1 MALLFLSFSRLP
13 GSALIDH
20 DRCVRNC
27 FNCPICTAPMT
38 VNTLDIESPVLTGPY
53 ILACGTCNWTSL
65 EIGMQFDRVTNI
77 WGQIALKNGDFPNT
91 LSPTA
96 RAFFMDQGSENNPGS
111 SGPEAVF
118 AALKTFNS
126 SQLSASNSTNPL
138 LTPSGGF
145 NYNSP
150 SSLARIMSLYTGV
163 GASGKK
169 STAKPQ
175 IMRESADPSEG
186 LRVTDPVSDANV
198 VQKLR
203 EQGWAGT
210 ASTAQRK
217 SQPQSPRFVSELLP
231 VPTLLRTKRSKRCG
245 TCRHI
250 LVKPE
255 PKVQSTR
262 FKIKLIAISYIP
274 TMTLKTPPPSSP
286 SQPAI
291 DLDAI
296 RPLRPNQFLLTLK
309 NALFDA
315 VRVTL
320 ATPPHTPGP
329 HAHKVTILC
338 PQFEIGPNADLWD
351 EALNGGVTTD
361 DKARTRQNRR
371 LRESSKA
378 KFTDSIMGG
387 EGGVAE
393 AGKVWDRGR
402 NWTTVVLEV
411 VCEEVERQREGLTE
425 DEDVLEIPILV
436 RMEWEG
442 DARGDG
448 GVGVERGS
456 EKIEL
461 AYWVVIGVGRI
472 AAVK

>member
-1 MALLFLSFSRLP
+1 
-13 GSALIDH
+13 
-20 DRCVRNC
+20 
-27 FNCPICTAPMT
+27 
-38 VNTLDIESPVLTGPY
+38 
-53 ILACGTCNWTSL
+53 
-65 EIGMQFDRVTNI
+65 MQFDRVTNI

-91 LSPTA
+91 LSPSA

-111 SGPEAVF
+111 GPGPEAVF
-118 AALKTFNS
+118 AALKSFNS
-126 SQLSASNSTNPL
+126 SQLSTSNSTNAL

-150 SSLARIMSLYTGV
+150 SSLARIMTLYTGV
-163 GASGKK
+163 GAPGKK
-169 STAKPQ
+169 SNPKPQ

-186 LRVTDPVSDANV
+186 LHVTDPVSDANV

-210 ASTAQRK
+210 TSTAQRV

-231 VPTLLRTKRSKRCG
+231 VPTLLRTKRNKRCG
-245 TCRHI
+245 TCRHL

-274 TMTLKTPPPSSP
+274 TMTLKALPPSS
-286 SQPAI
+286 SQPGV
-291 DLDAI
+291 DFNAI
-296 RPLRPNQFLLTLK
+296 RPLRPSQFLLTIK
-309 NALFDA
+309 NSLFDA
-315 VRVTL
+315 LRVTL
-320 ATPPHTPGP
+320 ATPPQTPGL

-338 PQFEIGPNADLWD
+338 PQFEIGPNSDLWD

-361 DKARTRQNRR
+361 DKARARQNRR

-378 KFTDSIMGG
+378 KFTDSIMGS

-411 VCEEVERQREGLTE
+411 VCVEVERKQEGLTE

-436 RMEWEG
+436 RMEWDS
-442 DARGDG
+442 DAGGDG
-448 GVGVERGS
+448 GVGVDRGS
-456 EKIEL
+456 ERREL

-472 AAVK
+472 AAVN

>member
-1 MALLFLSFSRLP
+1 
-13 GSALIDH
+13 
-20 DRCVRNC
+20 
-27 FNCPICTAPMT
+27 MT
-38 VNTLDIESPVLTGPY
+38 VNTLDIESSVLTGPF
-53 ILACGTCNWTSL
+53 ILACGHCNWTSL
-65 EIGMQFDRVTNI
+65 EIDMQFDRVTNI
-77 WGQIALKNGDFPNT
+77 WGQIALKNRSFPNT
-91 LSPTA
+91 LSPSA
-96 RAFFMDQGSENNPGS
+96 RAFFMEQASENNPG

-118 AALKTFNS
+118 AALKSFHS
-126 SQLSASNSTNPL
+126 SQLSASDSTNPL

-163 GASGKK
+163 GAPGKK
-169 STAKPQ
+169 STEKPQ

-186 LRVTDPVSDANV
+186 LHVTDVVSDANE
-198 VQKLR
+198 VQRLR

-210 ASTAQRK
+210 TSTAQRN
-217 SQPQSPRFVSELLP
+217 SQPQNPRFVSDLLP

-274 TMTLKTPPPSSP
+274 TITLKTLPPSP

-291 DLDAI
+291 DFNAI
-296 RPLRPNQFLLTLK
+296 RALRPSQFLLTLK
-309 NALFDA
+309 NSLFDA
-315 VRVTL
+315 LRVTL

-371 LRESSKA
+371 LRENNKS
-378 KFTDSIMGG
+378 KFTDSIMGS

-411 VCEEVERQREGLTE
+411 VCEDVQQDEERGLTE

-436 RMEWEG
+436 RMEWDG
-442 DARGDG
+442 DAGGDG
-448 GVGVERGS
+448 GLGVERGT
-456 EKIEL
+456 EKREL

>member
-1 MALLFLSFSRLP
+1 M
-13 GSALIDH
+13 
-20 DRCVRNC
+20 
-27 FNCPICTAPMT
+27 CTAPMS
-38 VNTLDIESPVLTGPY
+38 VNTLDVESSVLTGPFV
-53 ILACGTCNWTSL
+53 LACGHCNWTSL

-91 LSPTA
+91 LSPSA

-111 SGPEAVF
+111 GPEAIF
-118 AALKTFNS
+118 AALKSFNS
-126 SQLSASNSTNPL
+126 SQLSSSNSNNPL

-163 GASGKK
+163 GAHGKK
-169 STAKPQ
+169 STPKPQ
-175 IMRESADPSEG
+175 VMRESADPSEG
-186 LRVTDPVSDANV
+186 LHVIDPVSDANV
-198 VQKLR
+198 VRKLR

-210 ASTAQRK
+210 TSTAQRN
-217 SQPQSPRFVSELLP
+217 SQPQSPRFLSELLP

-274 TMTLKTPPPSSP
+274 TMTLKTLPPSSS
-286 SQPAI
+286 SQPTV
-291 DLDAI
+291 DLNAI
-296 RPLRPNQFLLTLK
+296 RPLRPSQFLLTLK
-309 NALFDA
+309 NSLFDPL
-315 VRVTL
+315 RVTL
-320 ATPPHTPGP
+320 ATPPHTPGL

-361 DKARTRQNRR
+361 DKARSRQNRR

-393 AGKVWDRGR
+393 AGKMWDRGR

-411 VCEEVERQREGLTE
+411 VCGEVVRGTDGLTE

-436 RMEWEG
+436 RMEWDGEAG
-442 DARGDG
+442 GDG
-448 GVGVERGS
+448 VVGVEHGV
-456 EKIEL
+456 EKREL
-461 AYWVVIGVGRI
+461 AYWVVIGAGRI
-472 AAVK
+472 AAVQ

>member
-1 MALLFLSFSRLP
+1 
-13 GSALIDH
+13 
-20 DRCVRNC
+20 
-27 FNCPICTAPMT
+27 MT
-38 VNTLDIESPVLTGPY
+38 VNALDFESNVLTGPY
-53 ILACGTCNWTSL
+53 ILACGHCNWTSL

-77 WGQIALKNGDFPNT
+77 WGQIALKKGDFPNT

-96 RAFFMDQGSENNPGS
+96 RDFFTQQDAKST
-111 SGPEAVF
+111 GPEAVF
-118 AALKTFNS
+118 AALKSFNS

-169 STAKPQ
+169 SSAKPQ

-186 LRVTDPVSDANV
+186 LHVIDPVADANT

-210 ASTAQRK
+210 TSAAQRN
-217 SQPQSPRFVSELLP
+217 SQPQSPRFLSDILP

-274 TMTLKTPPPSSP
+274 TLTLKALPPPSS

-291 DLDAI
+291 DLNAI
-296 RPLRPNQFLLTLK
+296 PPLRPNQFLLTLK
-309 NALFDA
+309 NSLFESL
-315 VRVTL
+315 RVTL
-320 ATPPHTPGP
+320 ATSPHTPGP

-378 KFTDSIMGG
+378 QFTDSIMGS

-411 VCEEVERQREGLTE
+411 VCAAVERTRGGLTE
-425 DEDVLEIPILV
+425 DEDVLEIPILI
-436 RMEWEG
+436 RMEWDGE
-442 DARGDG
+442 ARGDG

-456 EKIEL
+456 ERIEL

-472 AAVK
+472 AAIT

>member
-1 MALLFLSFSRLP
+1 
-13 GSALIDH
+13 
-20 DRCVRNC
+20 
-27 FNCPICTAPMT
+27 MT
-38 VNTLDIESPVLTGPY
+38 VNALDVESNSPTGPY
-53 ILACGTCNWTSL
+53 ILACGHCNWTSL

-77 WGQIALKNGDFPNT
+77 WGQIALKKGDFPNT

-96 RAFFMDQGSENNPGS
+96 RDFFTEQGSKS
-111 SGPEAVF
+111 SGPEAIF
-118 AALKTFNS
+118 AALKSFNS

-169 STAKPQ
+169 SSTKPQ

-186 LRVTDPVSDANV
+186 LHVTDPVSDANI

-210 ASTAQRK
+210 TSTAQRK
-217 SQPQSPRFVSELLP
+217 LQPQSPRFVSDILP

-274 TMTLKTPPPSSP
+274 TLTLKTLPPPSSSS
-286 SQPAI
+286 SQSAI
-291 DLDAI
+291 DLNAI
-296 RPLRPNQFLLTLK
+296 PPLRPNQFLLTLK
-309 NALFDA
+309 NALFDSL
-315 VRVTL
+315 RVTL
-320 ATPPHTPGP
+320 ATSPHTPGP

-378 KFTDSIMGG
+378 KFTDSIMGS
-387 EGGVAE
+387 ESGVAE

-411 VCEEVERQREGLTE
+411 VCAEVEQKREGLTE

-436 RMEWEG
+436 RMEWDG

-456 EKIEL
+456 ERIEL

-472 AAVK
+472 AAIK

>member
-1 MALLFLSFSRLP
+1 MAFLYLFPSPLP
-13 GSALIDH
+13 GFALIAQ

-27 FNCPICTAPMT
+27 FNCPTCTAPMT
-38 VNTLDIESPVLTGPY
+38 VNTLDVESSVLTGPY
-53 ILACGTCNWTSL
+53 ILACGHCNWTSL
-65 EIGMQFDRVTNI
+65 EIGMQFERVTNI
-77 WGQIALKNGDFPNT
+77 WGQIALKNRNFPNT
-91 LSPTA
+91 LSPSA
-96 RAFFMDQGSENNPGS
+96 RAFFLDQGSENN
-111 SGPEAVF
+111 SGPETVF
-118 AALKTFNS
+118 AALKSFHS
-126 SQLSASNSTNPL
+126 SQLSASDSNNPL

-163 GASGKK
+163 GAPGKK
-169 STAKPQ
+169 SAQRPQ

-186 LRVTDPVSDANV
+186 LYVTDPVADANV

-210 ASTAQRK
+210 TSTAQRN

-274 TMTLKTPPPSSP
+274 TITLKTLPPSSP
-286 SQPAI
+286 SQPAT
-291 DLDAI
+291 DLNAI
-296 RPLRPNQFLLTLK
+296 RPLRPNQFLLTIK
-309 NALFDA
+309 NSLFDA
-315 VRVTL
+315 LRVTL
-320 ATPPHTPGP
+320 ATPPRTPGP
-329 HAHKVTILC
+329 HGHKVTILC

-411 VCEEVERQREGLTE
+411 VCEPVERKRDRLTE

-436 RMEWEG
+436 RMEWDS
-442 DARGDG
+442 DAGGDG
-448 GVGVERGS
+448 GVGVERGA
-456 EKIEL
+456 EKREL

-472 AAVK
+472 AAMK

>member
-1 MALLFLSFSRLP
+1 
-13 GSALIDH
+13 
-20 DRCVRNC
+20 
-27 FNCPICTAPMT
+27 MT
-38 VNTLDIESPVLTGPY
+38 VNTLDVESGVHTGPF
-53 ILACGTCNWTSL
+53 ILACGYCNWTSL

-77 WGQIALKNGDFPNT
+77 WGQIARKSGDFPNT
-91 LSPTA
+91 LSPSA
-96 RAFFMDQGSENNPGS
+96 RAFFMDQGSENHAR

-118 AALKTFNS
+118 AALKAFNS
-126 SQLSASNSTNPL
+126 SQLSASSSTNPL

-163 GASGKK
+163 GASNKK

-186 LRVTDPVSDANV
+186 LHVTDPVSDANV
-198 VQKLR
+198 VQRLR
-203 EQGWAGT
+203 EHGWAGT
-210 ASTAQRK
+210 TSTAQRH

-262 FKIKLIAISYIP
+262 FKIKLIALSYIP
-274 TMTLKTPPPSSP
+274 TLTLKTLPPSSS

-291 DLDAI
+291 DCNAV
-296 RPLRPNQFLLTLK
+296 RPLQPNQFLLTLK
-309 NALFDA
+309 NALFDP
-315 VRVTL
+315 VRITL
-320 ATPPHTPGP
+320 ATPPHTPGL
-329 HAHKVTILC
+329 HAHRVTILC

-378 KFTDSIMGG
+378 KFADSIMGG

-411 VCEEVERQREGLTE
+411 VCAEVERKTDGLVE

-436 RMEWEG
+436 RMEWDGE
-442 DARGDG
+442 ARGDG
-448 GVGVERGS
+448 GVGVERGT
-456 EKIEL
+456 EGIEL